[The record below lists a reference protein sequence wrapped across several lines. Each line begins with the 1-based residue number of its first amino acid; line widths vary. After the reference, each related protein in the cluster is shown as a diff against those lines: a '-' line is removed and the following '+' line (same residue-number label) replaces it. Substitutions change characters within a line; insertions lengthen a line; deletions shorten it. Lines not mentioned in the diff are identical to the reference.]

1 MCGIIGMI
9 GNTSVVPSILE
20 GLRRLEYRGY
30 DSAGI
35 AVLNQGTL
43 DRRRAAGKIAK
54 LENELRK
61 KPLEGNTGIGH
72 TRWATHGVPNV
83 VNAHP
88 HVSGSVSVVHNGI
101 IENHKQL
108 REELVSLGFAMETE
122 TDTEVAAH
130 LVKYYYDQG
139 LTPEEIMRA
148 IIDRLSGAYAL
159 VIMIAD
165 HPGMLMAARKSS
177 PLAIGFGNNAMF
189 VGSDALALAPMTRRI
204 SYLEDG
210 DWTIINRDSL
220 TIYNSKNV
228 QVERPVSLTEV
239 SGALIGKGKYRHFM
253 DKEIHEQPE
262 VIGYTL
268 SAFYDPNSNYMKMP
282 KVAFNPGLL
291 PKLTIVAAGTSYY
304 AGMIAKYWLEGLAR
318 LPVEV
323 DIASE
328 FRYRNSVL
336 PDGGAA
342 LFISQSGESL
352 DTLMA
357 LRHAREKGQHIISLI
372 NVGESTIARE
382 SDVVLKTLAGPEI
395 SVASTKAYTTQ
406 LAVLLCLSV
415 DWAQKRKFLDRTK
428 AFEIMDELSR
438 LPTALAEV
446 LADKERWNAC
456 AHELAGARD
465 VIYLGR
471 GLNFPTALEGALKLK
486 ELSYIHAEGYAAGEM
501 KHGPIA
507 LLDEG
512 MPVVMVAPYDE
523 WFDKT
528 ASNLK
533 EALARG
539 GRVVLLS
546 DKEGIEH
553 LDDKPAW
560 VFEMPKVNPILSPIL
575 YALPVQLLA
584 YYIAIEK
591 GTDVDQPRNLAKSV
605 TVE

>member
-35 AVLNQGTL
+35 AVLNQGTM

-61 KPLEGNTGIGH
+61 KPLDGNTGIGH

-177 PLAIGFGNNAMF
+177 PLAIGYGNNAMF

-210 DWTIINRDSL
+210 DWAIINRDSL
-220 TIYNSKNV
+220 KIYNSKNV

-268 SAFYDPNSNYMKMP
+268 SAFYDPNSSCMKMP
-282 KVAFNPGLL
+282 QFAFNPGLL

-304 AGMIAKYWLEGLAR
+304 AGMIAKYWLESLAR

-357 LRHAREKGQHIISLI
+357 LRHAREKRQHIISLI

-486 ELSYIHAEGYAAGEM
+486 ELSYIHAEGHAAGEM

>member
-139 LTPEEIMRA
+139 LTPKEIMRA

-165 HPGMLMAARKSS
+165 YPGMLMAARKSS

-210 DWTIINRDSL
+210 DWTLINRDSL

-372 NVGESTIARE
+372 NVDESTIARE

-406 LAVLLCLSV
+406 LAALLCLSV
-415 DWAQKRKFLDRTK
+415 DWAQKRNFLDKKK

-438 LPTALAEV
+438 LPTALAEI

-546 DKEGIEH
+546 DKEGIER

-560 VFEMPKVNPILSPIL
+560 IFEMPKVNPMVSPIL

-584 YYIAIEK
+584 YYIALEK

>member
-35 AVLNQGTL
+35 AVLNQGTT

-61 KPLEGNTGIGH
+61 KPLDGNTGIGH

-165 HPGMLMAARKSS
+165 YPGMLMAARKSS

-372 NVGESTIARE
+372 NVDESTIARE

-406 LAVLLCLSV
+406 LAALLCLSV
-415 DWAQKRKFLDRTK
+415 DWAQKRNFLDKKK

-446 LADKERWNAC
+446 LVDKERWNAC

-546 DKEGIEH
+546 DKEGIER

>member
-35 AVLNQGTL
+35 AVLNQGTT

-61 KPLEGNTGIGH
+61 KPLDGNTGIGH

-108 REELVSLGFAMETE
+108 REELVSFGFAMETE
-122 TDTEVAAH
+122 TDTEVVAH
-130 LVKYYYDQG
+130 LVKYYHDRG
-139 LTPEEIMRA
+139 LTPEKIMRA

-165 HPGMLMAARKSS
+165 YPGMLMAARKSS

-228 QVERPVSLTEV
+228 QVERPVSLTAV

-282 KVAFNPGLL
+282 EVAFNPGLL

-357 LRHAREKGQHIISLI
+357 LRHARERGQHIISLI
-372 NVGESTIARE
+372 NVDESTIARE

-406 LAVLLCLSV
+406 LAALLCLSV
-415 DWAQKRKFLDRTK
+415 DWAQKRKFLDK
-428 AFEIMDELSR
+428 KKVFEIMDELSR

-546 DKEGIEH
+546 DKEGIER

-560 VFEMPKVNPILSPIL
+560 VFEMPKVNPMVSPIL

-584 YYIAIEK
+584 YYIALEK

>member
-35 AVLNQGTL
+35 AVLNQGTTE
-43 DRRRAAGKIAK
+43 RRRAAGKIAK
-54 LENELRK
+54 LENELTK
-61 KPLEGNTGIGH
+61 KPLDGNTGIGH

-108 REELVSLGFAMETE
+108 REELVSFGFAMETE

-130 LVKYYYDQG
+130 LVKYYHDQG
-139 LTPEEIMRA
+139 LTPGKIMRA
-148 IIDRLSGAYAL
+148 IIDRLNGAYAL

-165 HPGMLMAARKSS
+165 YPGMLMAARKSS

-210 DWTIINRDSL
+210 DWTIINQDSL

-268 SAFYDPNSNYMKMP
+268 SAFYDPNSNYMKIP
-282 KVAFNPGLL
+282 EVAFNPGLL

-372 NVGESTIARE
+372 NVDESTIARE

-406 LAVLLCLSV
+406 LAALLCLSV
-415 DWAQKRKFLDRTK
+415 DWAQKRNFLDKKK

-446 LADKERWNAC
+446 LADKERLNAC

-546 DKEGIEH
+546 DKEGIER

-560 VFEMPKVNPILSPIL
+560 VFEMPKVNPMVSPIL

-584 YYIAIEK
+584 YYIALEK

>member
-61 KPLEGNTGIGH
+61 KPLDGNTGIGH

-139 LTPEEIMRA
+139 LTPKEIMRA

-165 HPGMLMAARKSS
+165 YPGMLMAARKSS

-336 PDGGAA
+336 PDGGAT

-406 LAVLLCLSV
+406 LAALLCLSV
-415 DWAQKRKFLDRTK
+415 DWAQKRNFLDKKK

-456 AHELAGARD
+456 AHELAGAKD
-465 VIYLGR
+465 IIYLGR

-512 MPVVMVAPYDE
+512 MPIVMVAPYDE

-533 EALARG
+533 EAL
-539 GRVVLLS
+539 
-546 DKEGIEH
+546 DK
-553 LDDKPAW
+553 L
-560 VFEMPKVNPILSPIL
+560 
-575 YALPVQLLA
+575 LLA
-584 YYIAIEK
+584 GIR
-591 GTDVDQPRNLAKSV
+591 TFS
-605 TVE
+605 

>member
-35 AVLNQGTL
+35 AVLNQGTM

-61 KPLEGNTGIGH
+61 KPLDGNTGIGH

-165 HPGMLMAARKSS
+165 YPGMLMAARKSS

-220 TIYNSKNV
+220 TIYNSKNI
-228 QVERPVSLTEV
+228 QVERPISLTEV

-357 LRHAREKGQHIISLI
+357 LRHAREKRQHIISLI

-415 DWAQKRKFLDRTK
+415 DWAQKRNFLDRTK

>member
-35 AVLNQGTL
+35 AVLNQGTT

-61 KPLEGNTGIGH
+61 KPLDGNTGIGH

-148 IIDRLSGAYAL
+148 IIDRLTGAYAL

-165 HPGMLMAARKSS
+165 YPGMLMAARKSS

-210 DWTIINRDSL
+210 DWTIMNRDSL

-415 DWAQKRKFLDRTK
+415 DWAQKRNFLDKKK

-512 MPVVMVAPYDE
+512 MPIVMVAPYDE

-546 DKEGIEH
+546 DKEGIER

-560 VFEMPKVNPILSPIL
+560 VFEMPKVDPLISPIL

-584 YYIAIEK
+584 YYIALEK

>member
-35 AVLNQGTL
+35 AVLNQGTM

-61 KPLEGNTGIGH
+61 KPLDGNTGIGH

-357 LRHAREKGQHIISLI
+357 LRHAREKRQHIISLI

-415 DWAQKRKFLDRTK
+415 DWAQKRNFLDKKK
-428 AFEIMDELSR
+428 AFKIMDELSR

-456 AHELAGARD
+456 AHELAGAKD

-546 DKEGIEH
+546 DKEGIER

>member
-9 GNTSVVPSILE
+9 GKTSVVPSILE

-35 AVLNQGTL
+35 AVLNQGTT

-61 KPLEGNTGIGH
+61 KPLDGNTGIGH

-88 HVSGSVSVVHNGI
+88 HVSGAVSVVHNGI

-130 LVKYYYDQG
+130 LVKYYHDQG
-139 LTPEEIMRA
+139 LTPEKIMRA

-165 HPGMLMAARKSS
+165 YPGMLMAARKSS

-210 DWTIINRDSL
+210 DWTIINQDSL

-268 SAFYDPNSNYMKMP
+268 SAFYDPNLNCMKIP

-372 NVGESTIARE
+372 NVDESTIARE

-406 LAVLLCLSV
+406 LAALLCLSV
-415 DWAQKRKFLDRTK
+415 DWAQKRNVLDKKK

-438 LPTALAEV
+438 LPTALAKV

-546 DKEGIEH
+546 DKEGIER

-560 VFEMPKVNPILSPIL
+560 VFEMPKVNPMVSPIL

-584 YYIAIEK
+584 YYIALEK

>member
-35 AVLNQGTL
+35 AVLNQGTM

-61 KPLEGNTGIGH
+61 KPLDGNTGIGH

-228 QVERPVSLTEV
+228 KVERPVSLTEV

-357 LRHAREKGQHIISLI
+357 LRHAREKRQHIISLI

-415 DWAQKRKFLDRTK
+415 DWAQKRNFLDRTK

-546 DKEGIEH
+546 DKEGIER

>member
-9 GNTSVVPSILE
+9 GKTSVVPSILE

-35 AVLNQGTL
+35 AVLNQGTT

-61 KPLEGNTGIGH
+61 KPLDGNTGIGH

-88 HVSGSVSVVHNGI
+88 HVSGAVSVVHNGI

-130 LVKYYYDQG
+130 LVKYYHDQG
-139 LTPEEIMRA
+139 LTPEKIMRA

-165 HPGMLMAARKSS
+165 YPGMLMAARKSS

-210 DWTIINRDSL
+210 DWTIVNQDSL

-268 SAFYDPNSNYMKMP
+268 SAFYDPNLNCMKIP

-372 NVGESTIARE
+372 NVDESTIARE

-406 LAVLLCLSV
+406 LAALLCLSV
-415 DWAQKRKFLDRTK
+415 DWAQKRNVLDKKK

-546 DKEGIEH
+546 DKEGIER

-560 VFEMPKVNPILSPIL
+560 VFEMPKVNPMVSPIL

-584 YYIAIEK
+584 YYIALEK

>member
-35 AVLNQGTL
+35 AVLNQGTM

-61 KPLEGNTGIGH
+61 KPLDGNTGIGH

-406 LAVLLCLSV
+406 LAILLCLSV
-415 DWAQKRKFLDRTK
+415 DWAQKRNFLDK
-428 AFEIMDELSR
+428 NKVSEIMNELSR

-446 LADKERWNAC
+446 LNDKERWNAC

-546 DKEGIEH
+546 DKEGIER

>member
-35 AVLNQGTL
+35 AVLNQGTM

-61 KPLEGNTGIGH
+61 KPLDGNTGIGH

-228 QVERPVSLTEV
+228 KVERPVSLTEV

-357 LRHAREKGQHIISLI
+357 LRHAREKRQHIISLI

-415 DWAQKRKFLDRTK
+415 DWAQKRNFLDRTK

-486 ELSYIHAEGYAAGEM
+486 ELSYIHAEGHAAGEM

-546 DKEGIEH
+546 DKEGIER

>member
-35 AVLNQGTL
+35 AVLNQGTM

-61 KPLEGNTGIGH
+61 KPLDGNTGIGH

-228 QVERPVSLTEV
+228 KVERPVSLTEV

-268 SAFYDPNSNYMKMP
+268 SAFYDPNSNQMKMP
-282 KVAFNPGLL
+282 KLAFNPGLL

-304 AGMIAKYWLEGLAR
+304 AGMIAKYWLESLAR

-415 DWAQKRKFLDRTK
+415 DWAQKRNFLDKKK

-533 EALARG
+533 EAMARG

-560 VFEMPKVNPILSPIL
+560 VFEMPKVNPMVSPIL

-584 YYIAIEK
+584 YHIAIEK

>member
-1 MCGIIGMI
+1 
-9 GNTSVVPSILE
+9 
-20 GLRRLEYRGY
+20 
-30 DSAGI
+30 
-35 AVLNQGTL
+35 
-43 DRRRAAGKIAK
+43 
-54 LENELRK
+54 
-61 KPLEGNTGIGH
+61 
-72 TRWATHGVPNV
+72 
-83 VNAHP
+83 
-88 HVSGSVSVVHNGI
+88 
-101 IENHKQL
+101 
-108 REELVSLGFAMETE
+108 
-122 TDTEVAAH
+122 
-130 LVKYYYDQG
+130 
-139 LTPEEIMRA
+139 
-148 IIDRLSGAYAL
+148 
-159 VIMIAD
+159 MIAD
-165 HPGMLMAARKSS
+165 YPDMLMAARKSS
-177 PLAIGFGNNAMF
+177 PLAIGFGNNEMF

-304 AGMIAKYWLEGLAR
+304 AGMIAKYWLESLAR

-415 DWAQKRKFLDRTK
+415 DWAQKRNFLDKKK

-438 LPTALAEV
+438 LPTAIAEV
-446 LADKERWNAC
+446 LTDKERWNAC
-456 AHELAGARD
+456 AHELAGAKD

-528 ASNLK
+528 SSNLK

-546 DKEGIEH
+546 DKEGIER

-560 VFEMPKVNPILSPIL
+560 VFEMPKVNPLLSPIL

-584 YYIAIEK
+584 YYTAIEK

>member
-35 AVLNQGTL
+35 AVLNQGTM

-61 KPLEGNTGIGH
+61 KPLDGNTGIGH

-228 QVERPVSLTEV
+228 KVERPVSLTEV

-357 LRHAREKGQHIISLI
+357 LRHAREKRQHIISLI

-395 SVASTKAYTTQ
+395 SVASTKAYTAQ

-415 DWAQKRKFLDRTK
+415 DWAQKRNFLDRTK

-486 ELSYIHAEGYAAGEM
+486 ELSYIHAEGHAAGEM

-546 DKEGIEH
+546 DREGIER

>member
-35 AVLNQGTL
+35 AVLNQGTM

-54 LENELRK
+54 LENELRE
-61 KPLEGNTGIGH
+61 KPLDGNTGIGH

-210 DWTIINRDSL
+210 DWTIINRDGL

-357 LRHAREKGQHIISLI
+357 LRHAREKRQHIISLI
-372 NVGESTIARE
+372 NVGESTMARE

-406 LAVLLCLSV
+406 LSILLCLSV
-415 DWAQKRKFLDRTK
+415 DWAQKRNFLDKKK
-428 AFEIMDELSR
+428 ASEIMDELSR

-446 LADKERWNAC
+446 LNDKERWNAC
-456 AHELAGARD
+456 AHELAGAKD

-486 ELSYIHAEGYAAGEM
+486 EISYIHAEGYAAGEM

-546 DKEGIEH
+546 DKEGIER

-560 VFEMPKVNPILSPIL
+560 VFEMPKVNPIVSPIL

-584 YYIAIEK
+584 YYTAIEK

>member
-35 AVLNQGTL
+35 AVLNQGTM

-61 KPLEGNTGIGH
+61 KPLDGNTGIGH

-130 LVKYYYDQG
+130 LIKYYYDQG
-139 LTPEEIMRA
+139 LTPKEIMRA

-165 HPGMLMAARKSS
+165 YPGMLMAARKSS

-228 QVERPVSLTEV
+228 KVERPVSLTEV

-372 NVGESTIARE
+372 NVDESTIARE

-415 DWAQKRKFLDRTK
+415 DWAQKRNFLDKNK
-428 AFEIMDELSR
+428 ASKIMDELSR

-446 LADKERWNAC
+446 LNDKERWNAC
-456 AHELAGARD
+456 AHELAGAKD

-546 DKEGIEH
+546 DKEGIER

>member
-35 AVLNQGTL
+35 AVLNRGTM

-61 KPLEGNTGIGH
+61 KPLDGNTGIGH

-108 REELVSLGFAMETE
+108 REELVLLGFAMETE
-122 TDTEVAAH
+122 TDTEVVAH

-139 LTPEEIMRA
+139 LTPKEIMRA

-165 HPGMLMAARKSS
+165 YPGMLMAARKSS

-415 DWAQKRKFLDRTK
+415 DWAQKRNFLDK
-428 AFEIMDELSR
+428 KQASELMDELSR

-446 LADKERWNAC
+446 LTDKERWNAC
-456 AHELAGARD
+456 AHELARAKD

-512 MPVVMVAPYDE
+512 MPVVMIAPYDE

-546 DKEGIEH
+546 DKEGIER

-584 YYIAIEK
+584 YYTAIEK

>member
-35 AVLNQGTL
+35 AVLNQGTM

-61 KPLEGNTGIGH
+61 KPLDGNTGIGH

-122 TDTEVAAH
+122 TDTEVVAH

-139 LTPEEIMRA
+139 LTPKEIMRA
-148 IIDRLSGAYAL
+148 MIDRLSGAYAL

-165 HPGMLMAARKSS
+165 YPGMLMAARKSS
-177 PLAIGFGNNAMF
+177 PLAIGFGNNEMF

-220 TIYNSKNV
+220 TIYNSKNI

-318 LPVEV
+318 LAVEV

-415 DWAQKRKFLDRTK
+415 DWAQKRNFLDKKK
-428 AFEIMDELSR
+428 ASELMDELSR
-438 LPTALAEV
+438 LPTTLAEV
-446 LADKERWNAC
+446 LTDKERWNAC
-456 AHELAGARD
+456 AHELAGAKD
-465 VIYLGR
+465 IIYLGR

-546 DKEGIEH
+546 DKEGIER

>member
-9 GNTSVVPSILE
+9 GKTSVVPSILE

-35 AVLNQGTL
+35 AVLNQGTT
-43 DRRRAAGKIAK
+43 DRRRAAGKIAE

-61 KPLEGNTGIGH
+61 KPLDGNTGIGH

-88 HVSGSVSVVHNGI
+88 HVSGAVSVVHNGI

-130 LVKYYYDQG
+130 LVKYYHDQG
-139 LTPEEIMRA
+139 LTPEKIMRA

-165 HPGMLMAARKSS
+165 YPGMLMAARKSS

-210 DWTIINRDSL
+210 DWTIINQDSL
-220 TIYNSKNV
+220 TIYNSENV

-268 SAFYDPNSNYMKMP
+268 SAFYDPNLNCMKIP

-415 DWAQKRKFLDRTK
+415 DWAQKRNFLDRTK

-546 DKEGIEH
+546 DKEGIER

-560 VFEMPKVNPILSPIL
+560 VFEMPKVNPMVSPIL

-584 YYIAIEK
+584 YYIALEK

>member
-35 AVLNQGTL
+35 AVLNQGTM

-61 KPLEGNTGIGH
+61 KPLDGNTGIGH
-72 TRWATHGVPNV
+72 TQWATHGVPNV

-228 QVERPVSLTEV
+228 KVERPVSLTEV

-357 LRHAREKGQHIISLI
+357 LRHAREKRQHIISLI

-415 DWAQKRKFLDRTK
+415 DWAQKRNFLDRTK

-546 DKEGIEH
+546 DKEGIER

-575 YALPVQLLA
+575 YALPIQLLA

>member
-35 AVLNQGTL
+35 AVLNQGTT

-54 LENELRK
+54 LENELTK
-61 KPLEGNTGIGH
+61 KPLDGNTGIGH

-108 REELVSLGFAMETE
+108 REELVSFGFAMETE
-122 TDTEVAAH
+122 TDTEVVAH
-130 LVKYYYDQG
+130 LVKYYHDRG
-139 LTPEEIMRA
+139 LTPEKIMRA

-165 HPGMLMAARKSS
+165 YPGMLMAARKSS

-210 DWTIINRDSL
+210 DWTIINQDSL

-282 KVAFNPGLL
+282 EVTFNPGLL

-357 LRHAREKGQHIISLI
+357 LRHAREKGQHIIGLI
-372 NVGESTIARE
+372 NVDESTIARE

-406 LAVLLCLSV
+406 LAALLCLSV
-415 DWAQKRKFLDRTK
+415 DWAQKRNFLDKKK

-456 AHELAGARD
+456 AHELAGSRD

-546 DKEGIEH
+546 DKEGIER

-560 VFEMPKVNPILSPIL
+560 VFEMPKVNPMVSPIL

-584 YYIAIEK
+584 YYIALEK

>member
-35 AVLNQGTL
+35 AVLNQGTT

-54 LENELRK
+54 LENELTK
-61 KPLEGNTGIGH
+61 KPLDGNTGIGH

-108 REELVSLGFAMETE
+108 REELVSFGFAMETE

-130 LVKYYYDQG
+130 LVKYYHDQG
-139 LTPEEIMRA
+139 LTPEKIMRA
-148 IIDRLSGAYAL
+148 IIDRLNGAYAL

-165 HPGMLMAARKSS
+165 YPGMLMAARKSS

-210 DWTIINRDSL
+210 DWTIINQDSL

-282 KVAFNPGLL
+282 EVTFNPGLL

-336 PDGGAA
+336 PKGGAA

-406 LAVLLCLSV
+406 LAALLCLSV
-415 DWAQKRKFLDRTK
+415 DWAQKRNFLDKKK

-546 DKEGIEH
+546 DKEGIER

-560 VFEMPKVNPILSPIL
+560 VFEMPKVNPMVSPIL

-584 YYIAIEK
+584 YYIALEK

>member
-35 AVLNQGTL
+35 AVLNQGTM

-61 KPLEGNTGIGH
+61 KPLDGNTGIGH

-357 LRHAREKGQHIISLI
+357 LRHAREKRQHIISLI

-486 ELSYIHAEGYAAGEM
+486 ELSYIHAEGHAAGEM

>member
-35 AVLNQGTL
+35 AVLNQGTM

-54 LENELRK
+54 LENELTK
-61 KPLEGNTGIGH
+61 KPLDGNTGIGH

-130 LVKYYYDQG
+130 LVIYYYDQG
-139 LTPEEIMRA
+139 LTHEEIMRA
-148 IIDRLSGAYAL
+148 IIDRLTGAYAL
-159 VIMIAD
+159 VNMIAD

-228 QVERPVSLTEV
+228 KVERPVSLTEV

-304 AGMIAKYWLEGLAR
+304 AGMIAKYWMEGLAR

-357 LRHAREKGQHIISLI
+357 LRHAREKRQHIISLI

-415 DWAQKRKFLDRTK
+415 DWAQKRNFLDRTE

-438 LPTALAEV
+438 LPTALAGV

-546 DKEGIEH
+546 DKEGIER

-560 VFEMPKVNPILSPIL
+560 VFEMPKVNPMVSPIL

>member
-35 AVLNQGTL
+35 AVLNQGTTE
-43 DRRRAAGKIAK
+43 RRRAAGKIAK
-54 LENELRK
+54 LENELTK
-61 KPLEGNTGIGH
+61 KPLDGNTGIGH

-108 REELVSLGFAMETE
+108 REELVSFGFAMETE
-122 TDTEVAAH
+122 TDTEVVAH
-130 LVKYYYDQG
+130 LVKYYHDRG
-139 LTPEEIMRA
+139 LTPEKIMRA

-165 HPGMLMAARKSS
+165 YPGMLMAARKSS

-282 KVAFNPGLL
+282 EVTFNPGLL

-357 LRHAREKGQHIISLI
+357 LRHAREKGQHIIGLI
-372 NVGESTIARE
+372 NVDESTIARE

-406 LAVLLCLSV
+406 LAALLCLSV
-415 DWAQKRKFLDRTK
+415 DWAQKRNFLDKKK

-546 DKEGIEH
+546 DKEGIER

-560 VFEMPKVNPILSPIL
+560 VFEMPKVNPMVSPIL

-584 YYIAIEK
+584 YYIALEK

>member
-35 AVLNQGTL
+35 AVLNQGIM

-61 KPLEGNTGIGH
+61 KPLDGNTGIGH

-108 REELVSLGFAMETE
+108 REELVSFGFAMETE

-139 LTPEEIMRA
+139 FTPEEIMRA
-148 IIDRLSGAYAL
+148 IIDRLTGAYAL

-165 HPGMLMAARKSS
+165 YPGMLMAARKSS

-210 DWTIINRDSL
+210 DWTIMNRDSL
-220 TIYNSKNV
+220 TIYNHKNV
-228 QVERPVSLTEV
+228 QVDRPVSLTEV

-282 KVAFNPGLL
+282 DVAFNPGVL

-336 PDGGAA
+336 PEGGAA

-357 LRHAREKGQHIISLI
+357 LRHAREKEQHIISLI

-406 LAVLLCLSV
+406 LSVLLCLSV
-415 DWAQKRKFLDRTK
+415 DWAQKRNFLDKKK

-438 LPTALAEV
+438 LPTAMAEV

-465 VIYLGR
+465 IIYLGR

-546 DKEGIEH
+546 DKEGIER

-560 VFEMPKVNPILSPIL
+560 VFEMPKVDPLISPIL

-584 YYIAIEK
+584 YYIALEK

>member
-30 DSAGI
+30 DSAGV
-35 AVLNQGTL
+35 ATLNHGCM
-43 DRRRAAGKIAK
+43 DRRRAAGKIIR
-54 LENELRK
+54 LEEKLRK
-61 KPLEGNTGIGH
+61 SPLDGNIGIGH
-72 TRWATHGVPNV
+72 TRWATHGAPNAI
-83 VNAHP
+83 NAHP
-88 HVSGSVSVVHNGI
+88 HISGSVSVVHNGI
-101 IENHKQL
+101 IENHKKL
-108 REELVSLGFAMETE
+108 REELVSSGFTMETE
-122 TDTEVAAH
+122 TDTEVVAH
-130 LVKYYYDQG
+130 LVKHYHDEG
-139 LTPEEIMRA
+139 LVPEEIMRA
-148 IIDRLSGAYAL
+148 IIGQLSGAYAL
-159 VIMIAD
+159 VIMMED
-165 HPGMLMAARKSS
+165 YPGVLMAARKSS
-177 PLAIGFGNNAMF
+177 PLAIGYGNDEMF

-210 DWTIINRDSL
+210 DWAIIHKDSL
-220 TIYNSKNV
+220 VIYNSKNT
-228 QVERPVSLTEV
+228 QVERPVSLIEM

-268 SAFYDPNSNYMKMP
+268 SAFYDPNSSCMKMP
-282 KVAFNPGLL
+282 EFVFDPVSL
-291 PKLTIVAAGTSYY
+291 PKLTIIAAGTSYF
-304 AGMIAKYWLEGLAR
+304 AGMIAKYWFEGIAR

-328 FRYRNSVL
+328 FRYRNTVL
-336 PDGGAA
+336 PEGGAA

-395 SVASTKAYTTQ
+395 SVASTKAFTTQ
-406 LAVLLCLSV
+406 LTVLFCLAV
-415 DWAQKRKFLDRTK
+415 DWAQKRNFLNEKK
-428 AFEIMDELSR
+428 AIDIMRDLSR
-438 LPTALAEV
+438 LPTVIADV
-446 LADKERWNAC
+446 LASQNRWNAC

-465 VIYLGR
+465 IIYLGR

-512 MPVVMVAPYDE
+512 MPVVIVAPYDE

-546 DKEGIEH
+546 DKEGIER

-560 VFEMPKVNPILSPIL
+560 VFEMPKVNPMISPIL

-584 YYIAIEK
+584 YYIANEK

>member
-35 AVLNQGTL
+35 AVLNQGTM

-61 KPLEGNTGIGH
+61 KPLDGNTGIGH

-228 QVERPVSLTEV
+228 KVERPVSLTEV

-357 LRHAREKGQHIISLI
+357 LRHAREKRQHIISLI

>member
-35 AVLNQGTL
+35 AVLSQGTTE
-43 DRRRAAGKIAK
+43 RRRAAGKIAK
-54 LENELRK
+54 LENELTK
-61 KPLEGNTGIGH
+61 KPLDGNTGIGH

-108 REELVSLGFAMETE
+108 REELVSFGFAMETE
-122 TDTEVAAH
+122 TDTEVVAH
-130 LVKYYYDQG
+130 LVKYYHDRG
-139 LTPEEIMRA
+139 LTPEKIMRV

-165 HPGMLMAARKSS
+165 YPGMLMAARKSS

-210 DWTIINRDSL
+210 DWTIINQDSL

-282 KVAFNPGLL
+282 EVTFNPGLL

-357 LRHAREKGQHIISLI
+357 LRHAREKGQHIIGLI
-372 NVGESTIARE
+372 NVDESTIARE

-406 LAVLLCLSV
+406 LAALLCLSV
-415 DWAQKRKFLDRTK
+415 DWAQKRNFLDKKK

-546 DKEGIEH
+546 DKEGIER

-560 VFEMPKVNPILSPIL
+560 VFEMPKVNPMVSPIL

-584 YYIAIEK
+584 YYIALEK